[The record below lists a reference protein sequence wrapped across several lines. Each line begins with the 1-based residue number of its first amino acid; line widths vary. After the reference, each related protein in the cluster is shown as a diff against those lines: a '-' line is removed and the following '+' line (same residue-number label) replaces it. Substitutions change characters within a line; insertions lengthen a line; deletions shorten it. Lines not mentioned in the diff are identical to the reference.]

1 MRSPPGSIIGVSH
14 PRASGPLVKW
24 VQDSASKASFLQL
37 LTALPISG
45 LRQLSPLLFT
55 LNAWAAQLGN
65 TWRPEWCSGQPA
77 ALAFKS
83 DLIQVGRLT
92 ALGTLHTHSHT
103 QRHRNK
109 RTHGEPSEKAGFL
122 ATLQPSFMSYLKLKQ
137 RLISCQ
143 LLPGDGEK
151 GMAGLSLLELRAQL
165 PHHWPISQPGRQ
177 RSKFQICPGSRR
189 VLATVASRLQ
199 RQNSINKPY

>member
-1 MRSPPGSIIGVSH
+1 MRSPPGSIIGVSL
-14 PRASGPLVKW
+14 PRASGLLVKW

-45 LRQLSPLLFT
+45 LRQLAPLLFT

-103 QRHRNK
+103 HNAIETKEHTVSPQK
-109 RTHGEPSEKAGFL
+109 
-122 ATLQPSFMSYLKLKQ
+122 KQ
-137 RLISCQ
+137 VS
-143 LLPGDGEK
+143 
-151 GMAGLSLLELRAQL
+151 
-165 PHHWPISQPGRQ
+165 
-177 RSKFQICPGSRR
+177 
-189 VLATVASRLQ
+189 
-199 RQNSINKPY
+199 